1 LSFVYKGREKI
12 KGINDEIRSFRREN
26 LKGDKTFQEKNL
38 GEDLTL
44 EGLRV
49 GESRAKEGVGC

>member
-1 LSFVYKGREKI
+1 MSFVYKGREKI

-26 LKGDKTFQEKNL
+26 PEGDKTSQEKNL
-38 GEDLTL
+38 GEDLSL

-49 GESRAKEGVGC
+49 GETRA